1 MMGLLHMS
9 KQNIVIDS
17 TILNNLQSC
26 AYKTL
31 LRQESNL
38 EKIGPGSETLENGI
52 LMHKFQEMYNFARFN
67 ELPHTECVAY
77 ALDNVTPV
85 VLEGQ
90 GYKELD
96 IRDFE
101 IIREKFID
109 YTKNDP
115 KHREWIITSKPEER
129 VVKVLFEDEFIKIIW
144 VSLIDVQIRARDGST
159 IPVDYKTEKRRSD
172 PDKKSNQ
179 FIGYCWAKDVNHMLV
194 AKIGLQK
201 SLPPNEKYRV
211 YPISYTNE
219 EINEWKKEVVHSCR
233 QLLGYYVTEFWPLNR
248 TSCFKYNRMCTFS
261 QICEATPSDRQRII
275 ETYYTEGR
283 KWNPLED
290 GNRD

>member
-1 MMGLLHMS
+1 MS
-9 KQNIVIDS
+9 KQVIVLDS

-38 EKIGPGSETLENGI
+38 ERIGPGSSTLETGT
-52 LMHKFQEMYNFARFN
+52 LMHKFQEKYNLARFN
-67 ELPHTECVAY
+67 RLPRTECVTY
-77 ALDNVTPV
+77 ALDNVTPEI
-85 VLEGQ
+85 LESQ

-115 KHREWIITSKPEER
+115 KHREWIVANKPEEK
-129 VVKVLFEDEFIKIIW
+129 VVKVLFEDEFIKVVW
-144 VSLIDVQIRARDGST
+144 VSLIDVQIKARDGSV

-179 FIGYCWAKDVNHMLV
+179 FIGYCWAKGVNHMLV

-201 SLPPNEKYRV
+201 SLPPEEKYRI
-211 YPISYTNE
+211 YPIDYTNE
-219 EINEWKKEVVHSCR
+219 AN
-233 QLLGYYVTEFWPLNR
+233 
-248 TSCFKYNRMCTFS
+248 
-261 QICEATPSDRQRII
+261 
-275 ETYYTEGR
+275 
-283 KWNPLED
+283 
-290 GNRD
+290 